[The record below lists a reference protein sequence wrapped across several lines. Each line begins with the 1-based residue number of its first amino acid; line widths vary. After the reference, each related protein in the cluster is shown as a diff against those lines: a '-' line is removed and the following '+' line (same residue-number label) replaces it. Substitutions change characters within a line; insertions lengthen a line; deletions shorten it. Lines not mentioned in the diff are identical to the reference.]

1 MKKNLMLCALL
12 LAVLLSGCA
21 AEPLQGQT
29 AGNTPKAPTP
39 QEETPAFFEPVS
51 TDSSAPATAPTEAAD
66 PAACIPNEDKHDS
79 SPSFS
84 SEPVSAPTESN
95 APTPKE
101 DRQAPVLPEKPE
113 KAESP
118 KEEPSV
124 PAITEPEPTPEPAP
138 TPEPTPE
145 PSPVP
150 TPEPRPDPVHVPS
163 PDPTPP
169 PEPLPMPGPVPDPKP
184 LPLPPP
190 VPEPLLAPMPLPSPE
205 PMPVPLPE
213 PMPVPVPVP
222 IPPVCAASMP
232 VFLVRPYC
240 AASRAATSRLWLAT
254 IVSVSGALAGLRGAW
269 ARASFLAAACGR
281 RAAAYVASSG

>member
-39 QEETPAFFEPVS
+39 QEGTPASFEPVS
-51 TDSSAPATAPTEAAD
+51 TEPNAPTEAVD
-66 PAACIPNEDKHDS
+66 PADSMPNEDKHDS

-95 APTPKE
+95 APTPEE

-124 PAITEPEPTPEPAP
+124 PEKAEPEPTPETEPAFDIEHWISYAKS
-138 TPEPTPE
+138 TAVSLGLTLDSSATECW
-145 PSPVP
+145 
-150 TPEPRPDPVHVPS
+150 DN
-163 PDPTPP
+163 
-169 PEPLPMPGPVPDPKP
+169 
-184 LPLPPP
+184 
-190 VPEPLLAPMPLPSPE
+190 
-205 PMPVPLPE
+205 
-213 PMPVPVPVP
+213 P
-222 IPPVCAASMP
+222 ITADQGCIY
-232 VFLVRPYC
+232 LERDIN
-240 AASRAATSRLWLAT
+240 SRLKRYAEDESITDICIWYECIGT
-254 IVSVSGALAGLRGAW
+254 VSYLIYIGYA
-269 ARASFLAAACGR
+269 
-281 RAAAYVASSG
+281 

>member
-39 QEETPAFFEPVS
+39 QEGTPASFEPVS
-51 TDSSAPATAPTEAAD
+51 TEPNAPTEAVD
-66 PAACIPNEDKHDS
+66 PADSMPNEDKHDS

-95 APTPKE
+95 APTPEE

-124 PAITEPEPTPEPAP
+124 PEKAEPGPTPETEPAFDIEHWISYAKSTAVSLGLTLDSSATDCWDNP
-138 TPEPTPE
+138 ITA
-145 PSPVP
+145 
-150 TPEPRPDPVHVPS
+150 
-163 PDPTPP
+163 
-169 PEPLPMPGPVPDPKP
+169 KP
-184 LPLPPP
+184 ICIYL
-190 VPEPLLAPMPLPSPE
+190 ERDIS
-205 PMPVPLPE
+205 
-213 PMPVPVPVP
+213 
-222 IPPVCAASMP
+222 
-232 VFLVRPYC
+232 
-240 AASRAATSRLWLAT
+240 SRLNRYAKDGEITAVWIWYECVGTDKYLIYIGYA
-254 IVSVSGALAGLRGAW
+254 
-269 ARASFLAAACGR
+269 
-281 RAAAYVASSG
+281 